1 MYISL
6 LGRQPELSI
15 AELERVFTK
24 VSWFSPQTAL
34 IDTDEAIDIQKLGG
48 SQKIGRV
55 ILEVDSTEWRHVASA
70 LVKHYAKVWSTS
82 AGKITVGLSAYDFK
96 LSARELQKSGLIL
109 KSKLKAS
116 GVSLRLIPNQEVA
129 LSTATSHHNKLGLS
143 DNKVELLIIRGKN
156 TTIIAESVGAQNITA
171 LAARDQGRPRRDAFV
186 GMLPPKLAQIMIN
199 LAGPLT
205 VDPTQDLARPRI
217 LDPFCGTGVILQEAM
232 LMGYDVYGTDLSEKM
247 IRYSRENL
255 NWLQDKYQLTGH
267 WYLHEGDATDTKWQQ
282 PIAAVVSETYLGQPF
297 SAPPSSAKLTEVRG
311 NCNHIIGGFL
321 KNLSKQLK
329 PGTPVVL
336 AVPAWK
342 DKSDN
347 FTHLPL
353 TTKIE
358 DYGFK
363 RMTLTTVDADRLMY
377 FRPDQVV
384 ARELLLLTVK

>member
-1 MYISL
+1 MHIAL

-34 IDTDEAIDIQKLGG
+34 IDTDEVIDIQKLGG

-55 ILEVDSTEWRHVASA
+55 ILEVDSTEWRHVSGA
-70 LVKHYAKVWSTS
+70 LVKHYAKIWSVA
-82 AGKITVGLSAYDFK
+82 AGKITLGLSAYDFK
-96 LSARELQKSGLIL
+96 LSPRELQKSGLIL
-109 KSKLKAS
+109 KSKLKNG
-116 GVSLRLIPNQEVA
+116 GVSLRLIPNQEIA

-156 TTIIAESVGAQNITA
+156 STIIAESIGAQNITA

-282 PIAAVVSETYLGQPF
+282 PIAAVVTETYLGQPF